1 MLRLSPA
8 RKDSTSPPSA
18 GEYRPLASL
27 DRRFCIARTPN
38 TACRPATTYQLD
50 SIGRLEPRGIS
61 VDIIMNSHS
70 ASEKTIV
77 VSRQSGTNVDSRE
90 PVICLGERND
100 DGRES
105 VDPEGYPEQRRNRR

>member
-27 DRRFCIARTPN
+27 DRRFCIAITPN
-38 TACRPATTYQLD
+38 TACSPATIYQLD
-50 SIGRLEPRGIS
+50 SIGSLEPRGIS

-90 PVICLGERND
+90 LVICWVNETMMVANVSSQKGIQ
-100 DGRES
+100 S
-105 VDPEGYPEQRRNRR
+105 SA